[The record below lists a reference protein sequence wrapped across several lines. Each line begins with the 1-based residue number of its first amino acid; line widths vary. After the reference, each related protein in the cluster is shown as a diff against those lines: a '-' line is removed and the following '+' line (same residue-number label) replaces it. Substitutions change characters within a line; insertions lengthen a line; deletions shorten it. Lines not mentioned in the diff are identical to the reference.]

1 MSWQTINKI
10 LVLATIDSVF
20 AKLLLKEPQKA
31 LNAYGIELLPEELT
45 TLCMCQAQTL
55 PELSQHLTEKLNS
68 ETLQ

>member
-31 LNAYGIELLPEELT
+31 LNAYGIELLPKELT
-45 TLCMCQAQTL
+45 TLCMARLKPCQ
-55 PELSQHLTEKLNS
+55 S
-68 ETLQ
+68 